1 MFSSISCKSLT
12 YLCFCY
18 CEHIS
23 DTGVELLGHIPSLTS
38 LDLSGC
44 NLSDQGVAGLRN
56 NPQFKHLTLAE
67 LLDIT
72 DDGLQKMCSTLS
84 KLETLDLCDCQHIT
98 DSGVQAV
105 AYNCRM
111 LRTLLIAHCHKVCV
125 CVC

>member
-1 MFSSISCKSLT
+1 M
-12 YLCFCY
+12 
-18 CEHIS
+18 
-23 DTGVELLGHIPSLTS
+23 DLLGHIPSLTS

-44 NLSDQGVAGLRN
+44 NLSDQGVSGLRN

-84 KLETLDLCDCQHIT
+84 NLETLDLSDCPQIT

-111 LRTLLIAHCHKVCV
+111 LRRLLIAHCPQVCV
-125 CVC
+125 RGEG